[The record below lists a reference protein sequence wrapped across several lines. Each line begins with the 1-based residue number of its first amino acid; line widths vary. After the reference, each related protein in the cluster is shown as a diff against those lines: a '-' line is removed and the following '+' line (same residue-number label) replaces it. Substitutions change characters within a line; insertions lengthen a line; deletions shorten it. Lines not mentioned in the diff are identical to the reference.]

1 MEANYLI
8 VLNNGLLNISR
19 GKDNWINTD
28 TTEEHAYAIGLQYA
42 FPSGQ
47 NKDDPIPTIKYDNK
61 YEFPLMR
68 IEGLSSAI
76 RPYSVELI
84 RKSNGWGLR
93 IHAFIDG
100 GIHTL
105 DTTLT
110 LVS

>member
-1 MEANYLI
+1 M
-8 VLNNGLLNISR
+8 
-19 GKDNWINTD
+19 
-28 TTEEHAYAIGLQYA
+28 QYA

-47 NKDDPIPTIKYDNK
+47 NKDDSIPTIKYDNK

-100 GIHTL
+100 GIHAL